1 MRHFKKAILLAFV
14 FCSFTVFADGV
25 KDFHSFAP
33 TPPMG
38 WNSWDCYGP
47 SVKERNVYDNAH
59 YMLNHGILDKGWNY
73 IVVDIRWY
81 TNDTGFWYNTSA
93 AYSIDEYGRYMPN
106 TTRFPSSANGVGFK
120 ALADSLHA
128 MGFKFGIHIMRGV
141 PITAVNKKMP
151 ILGTSFT

>member
-1 MRHFKKAILLAFV
+1 MKLFKNTFFLAIV
-14 FCSFTVFADGV
+14 FCSVIAYADSV

-73 IVVDIRWY
+73 IVVDIR
-81 TNDTGFWYNTSA
+81 
-93 AYSIDEYGRYMPN
+93 
-106 TTRFPSSANGVGFK
+106 
-120 ALADSLHA
+120 
-128 MGFKFGIHIMRGV
+128 
-141 PITAVNKKMP
+141 
-151 ILGTSFT
+151 